1 MHAAG
6 ADDPIDVPDELEPED
21 AFGHHATTGPVSLV
35 LPTADHEP
43 DDDDID
49 V

>member
-1 MHAAG
+1 MRAAR

-21 AFGHHATTGPVSLV
+21 AFGHHATTGPVSTV
-35 LPTADHEP
+35 VPADDLEP
-43 DDDDID
+43 DDHDID